1 MRAFFNEE
9 LKLVKANAA
18 SSKRPKKA
26 ARRNK

>member
-9 LKLVKANAA
+9 LKLVKSNAA
-18 SSKRPKKA
+18 SAKKQKKT